1 MSYSCF
7 VCFHE
12 NKIIVSLN
20 YRLTGLDDHSPLN
33 LAAPKYVSPVNS
45 AERKS
50 AVPVNLVESKYTSDN
65 LAESKFASL
74 ENSAEPPDKEA
85 HYFIFFTHMS
95 QYFSIRE
102 APSTWNKA
110 S

>member
-74 ENSAEPPDKEA
+74 ENSAESMVGRTGQGGA
-85 HYFIFFTHMS
+85 LFYFLYTYVAIFF
-95 QYFSIRE
+95 Y
-102 APSTWNKA
+102 
-110 S
+110 